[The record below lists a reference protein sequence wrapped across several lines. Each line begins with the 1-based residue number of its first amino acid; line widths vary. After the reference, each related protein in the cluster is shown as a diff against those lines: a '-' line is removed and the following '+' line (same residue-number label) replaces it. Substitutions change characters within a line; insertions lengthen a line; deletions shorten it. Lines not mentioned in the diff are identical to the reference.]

1 MDRGRSSPVSF
12 GFTGAYYSSFTL
24 GAQNFFLD
32 QVRGV
37 PLSLGCFEEFN
48 MKGSMCS
55 YRPYI
60 GHWCGRLLKAVLY
73 LTPIKF
79 ELFRETEW
87 HSGSKLELP
96 SCKLALE
103 FCKKTKRF
111 SIGKQL
117 KTGCPGPQKISK
129 MGGTEKGLK
138 ESCLH

>member
-1 MDRGRSSPVSF
+1 M
-12 GFTGAYYSSFTL
+12 
-24 GAQNFFLD
+24 
-32 QVRGV
+32 
-37 PLSLGCFEEFN
+37 SLGCFEEFN

-117 KTGCPGPQKISK
+117 KTGCPGPPKISK
-129 MGGTEKGLK
+129 MGGTEKGLILIYFIVFANK
-138 ESCLH
+138 GNDRKAFNLSQPWVVSL